1 MRMSLPKAYVCPDI
15 IDRFTGYQ
23 TQDQKSL
30 DIYEMFE
37 IFAYNIWL
45 EAGDSPEII
54 EALVKIRDLCLQKD
68 TKITVHNY
76 GLITRYLPS
85 TESSPVPISS

>member
-1 MRMSLPKAYVCPDI
+1 MRMSLPKAYVCQDI

-45 EAGDSPEII
+45 EAGDSPEMYSIT
-54 EALVKIRDLCLQKD
+54 ELLKIRDLCLD
-68 TKITVHNY
+68 V
-76 GLITRYLPS
+76 
-85 TESSPVPISS
+85 SSK

>member
-1 MRMSLPKAYVCPDI
+1 MTMSLFEAYVCQDI

-23 TQDQKSL
+23 TQDLKSM

-45 EAGDSPEII
+45 EAGDSPEIV
-54 EALVKIRDLCLQKD
+54 EVLVKILEARDLC
-68 TKITVHNY
+68 IR
-76 GLITRYLPS
+76 GL
-85 TESSPVPISS
+85 

>member
-1 MRMSLPKAYVCPDI
+1 MRMSLPKAYVCQDI

-37 IFAYNIWL
+37 TFAYNIWL
-45 EAGDSPEII
+45 EAGDYSEMYSIT
-54 EALVKIRDLCLQKD
+54 ELLKIRDLCLD
-68 TKITVHNY
+68 V
-76 GLITRYLPS
+76 
-85 TESSPVPISS
+85 SSK

>member
-1 MRMSLPKAYVCPDI
+1 MTMSLFEAYVCQDI

-23 TQDQKSL
+23 TQDLKSM

-45 EAGDSPEII
+45 EAGDSPEIV
-54 EALVKIRDLCLQKD
+54 EALVKILEARDLC
-68 TKITVHNY
+68 IR
-76 GLITRYLPS
+76 GL
-85 TESSPVPISS
+85 

>member
-1 MRMSLPKAYVCPDI
+1 MRMSLPKAYVCQDI

-45 EAGDSPEII
+45 EAGDSHEVV
-54 EALVKIRDLCLQKD
+54 EVLVKILEARDLCIQ
-68 TKITVHNY
+68 
-76 GLITRYLPS
+76 GL
-85 TESSPVPISS
+85 

>member
-1 MRMSLPKAYVCPDI
+1 MRMSLPNAYVCQDI

-30 DIYEMFE
+30 DICEMFE

-54 EALVKIRDLCLQKD
+54 EALVKILEARDLLIQ
-68 TKITVHNY
+68 
-76 GLITRYLPS
+76 GL
-85 TESSPVPISS
+85 

>member
-1 MRMSLPKAYVCPDI
+1 MRMSLFKAYVCQDI

-45 EAGDSPEII
+45 EAGDYSDMYSITE
-54 EALVKIRDLCLQKD
+54 LLKIRDLCLD
-68 TKITVHNY
+68 V
-76 GLITRYLPS
+76 
-85 TESSPVPISS
+85 SSK

>member
-1 MRMSLPKAYVCPDI
+1 MRMSLPKAYICQDI
-15 IDRFTGYQ
+15 IDRFTRYQ

-45 EAGDSPEII
+45 EAGDSPEIV
-54 EALVKIRDLCLQKD
+54 EALVKILEARDLC
-68 TKITVHNY
+68 IR
-76 GLITRYLPS
+76 GL
-85 TESSPVPISS
+85 

>member
-1 MRMSLPKAYVCPDI
+1 MTMSLFKAYVCQDI

-30 DIYEMFE
+30 DIHEMFE

-45 EAGDSPEII
+45 EAGDYSEMA
-54 EALVKIRDLCLQKD
+54 EVLVKIRDLCLD
-68 TKITVHNY
+68 V
-76 GLITRYLPS
+76 
-85 TESSPVPISS
+85 SSKLH

>member
-1 MRMSLPKAYVCPDI
+1 MTMSLFKAYVCQDI
-15 IDRFTGYQ
+15 IDRFTRYQ

-45 EAGDSPEII
+45 EAGDYSEMA
-54 EALVKIRDLCLQKD
+54 EVLVKIRDLCLD
-68 TKITVHNY
+68 V
-76 GLITRYLPS
+76 
-85 TESSPVPISS
+85 SSKLH

>member
-1 MRMSLPKAYVCPDI
+1 MTMSLFKAYVCQDI

-45 EAGDSPEII
+45 EAGDSPEVV
-54 EALVKIRDLCLQKD
+54 EVLVKIL
-68 TKITVHNY
+68 
-76 GLITRYLPS
+76 
-85 TESSPVPISS
+85 ESFTLTSALVPASL

>member
-1 MRMSLPKAYVCPDI
+1 MRMSLPKAYVCKDI

-37 IFAYNIWL
+37 IFAYNIGL
-45 EAGDSPEII
+45 EAGDSPDMYSITE
-54 EALVKIRDLCLQKD
+54 LLNIRDLCLD
-68 TKITVHNY
+68 V
-76 GLITRYLPS
+76 
-85 TESSPVPISS
+85 SSK